1 MGKRIREVNMTTA
14 VLRTIILY
22 FFVILSVRLM
32 GKRQIGQLQ
41 PSELVITF
49 LLSEI
54 ASLPLE
60 NIDMPLLVPIVCVAV
75 LVSFELI
82 LSYLSL
88 SNSTVRRIT
97 QGNPLF
103 IIKEGKID
111 IKQMKRLR
119 FTVEDLM
126 EALRQKDIFDLTDVE
141 YAVVETNGTLS
152 VFTKFDR
159 TPPNREDLKIKT
171 QSNGIPCV
179 VISNGEVVESNFEF
193 CNMSRKKLGDI
204 LMREKKTVN
213 DIMIMTCDKAGNYF
227 IAQKEDEK

>member
-1 MGKRIREVNMTTA
+1 MTTA
-14 VLRTIILY
+14 ILRTLILY

-60 NIDMPLLVPIVCVAV
+60 NSNVPLIVPVMCVTV
-75 LVSFELI
+75 LVSLEIL

-88 SNSTVRRIT
+88 SSPFVRRIT

-111 IKQMKRLR
+111 LKQMKRLR

-126 EALRQKDIFDLTDVE
+126 EALRQKDVFDLTDVE

-152 VFTKFDR
+152 VFTKSDR
-159 TPPNREDLKIKT
+159 TPPNREDMNIKKPDD
-171 QSNGIPCV
+171 GIPCV
-179 VISNGEVVESNFEF
+179 VISNGKVVESNFQY
-193 CNMSRKKLGDI
+193 CRMNAKKLQNI
-204 LMREKKTVN
+204 LLNEKKTVN
-213 DIMIMTCDKAGNYF
+213 DVMIMTCDKGGNYY
-227 IAQKEDEK
+227 IVEKEKDE

>member
-1 MGKRIREVNMTTA
+1 MTVA
-14 VLRTIILY
+14 VIRTIILY

-54 ASLPLE
+54 AS
-60 NIDMPLLVPIVCVAV
+60 MPLGNPDVPLLLPVVCVTV
-75 LVSFELI
+75 LVSLEIL

-88 SNSTVRRIT
+88 SSVFVRRIT
-97 QGNPLF
+97 QGNAIF
-103 IIKEGKID
+103 IIKEGEID

-126 EALRQKDIFDLTDVE
+126 EALRQKDIFDINDVE
-141 YAVVETNGTLS
+141 YAIVETNGSLS
-152 VFTKFDR
+152 ILQKKSSMPPDR
-159 TPPNREDLKIKT
+159 QDMKIK
-171 QSNGIPCV
+171 SKDSGIPCV
-179 VISNGEVVESNFEF
+179 IISDGEVVKSNFEI
-193 CNMSRKKLGDI
+193 CNMNEKKLGNI
-204 LMREKKTVN
+204 LLSEKKTVN

-227 IAQKEDEK
+227 IAERDNK

>member
-1 MGKRIREVNMTTA
+1 MTVA
-14 VLRTIILY
+14 VIRTIILY

-54 ASLPLE
+54 AS
-60 NIDMPLLVPIVCVAV
+60 MPLGDPDVPLLLPVVCVTV
-75 LVSFELI
+75 LVSLEIL

-88 SNSTVRRIT
+88 SSVFVRRIT
-97 QGNPLF
+97 QGNAIF

-126 EALRQKDIFDLTDVE
+126 EALRQKDIFDINDVE
-141 YAVVETNGTLS
+141 YAIVETNGSLS
-152 VFTKFDR
+152 ILQKKSSMPPDR
-159 TPPNREDLKIKT
+159 QDMKIK
-171 QSNGIPCV
+171 SKDNGIPCV
-179 VISNGEVVESNFEF
+179 IISDGEVVKSNFEI
-193 CNMSRKKLGDI
+193 CNMNEKKLGNI
-204 LMREKKTVN
+204 LLSENKTVN

-227 IAQKEDEK
+227 IAERDNK

>member
-1 MGKRIREVNMTTA
+1 MTTA
-14 VLRTIILY
+14 VLRTLILY

-60 NIDMPLLVPIVCVAV
+60 NVDMPLLVPAACVAV
-75 LVSFELI
+75 LVSFEI
-82 LSYLSL
+82 LLSNLSL
-88 SNSTVRRIT
+88 SNSKVRRLT
-97 QGNPLF
+97 EGNALF

-111 IKQMKRLR
+111 MKQMKRLR

-126 EALRQKDIFDLTDVE
+126 EALRQKDIFDLSDVE
-141 YAVVETNGTLS
+141 YAVVETNGALS

-171 QSNGIPCV
+171 QNNGIPCV
-179 VISNGEVVESNFEF
+179 VISDGQIVESNFEF
-193 CNMSRKKLGDI
+193 CAMNRKKLGDI
-204 LMREKKTVN
+204 LLKEKKTVN
-213 DIMIMTCDKAGNYF
+213 DIMIMTCDKGGNYF

>member
-1 MGKRIREVNMTTA
+1 MTTA
-14 VLRTIILY
+14 VLRTLILY

-60 NIDMPLLVPIVCVAV
+60 NVDMPLLVPAACVAV
-75 LVSFELI
+75 LVSFEI
-82 LSYLSL
+82 LLSNLSL
-88 SNSTVRRIT
+88 SNSKVRRLT
-97 QGNPLF
+97 EGNALF

-111 IKQMKRLR
+111 MKQMKRLR

-126 EALRQKDIFDLTDVE
+126 EALRQKDIFDLSDVE
-141 YAVVETNGTLS
+141 YAVVETNGALS

-159 TPPNREDLKIKT
+159 TPTNREDLKIKT
-171 QSNGIPCV
+171 QNNGIPCV
-179 VISNGEVVESNFEF
+179 VISDGQIVESNFEF
-193 CNMSRKKLGDI
+193 CAMNRKKLGDI
-204 LMREKKTVN
+204 LLKEKKTVN
-213 DIMIMTCDKAGNYF
+213 DIMIMTCDKGGNYF